1 MINKGDELFDM
12 WADVFKLFS
21 VFSEVPEVGDQEYWD
36 KLIGTARQ
44 LAEEKY
50 KNSSQVSVFRKLEVG
65 VINALAERYK
75 LKHGGQVDE
84 EIRM

>member
-12 WADVFKLFS
+12 WADAFKLFS
-21 VFSEVPEVGDQEYWD
+21 VFSEVPEVGNQEYWD

-75 LKHGGQVDE
+75 LKHGEGLNE
-84 EIRM
+84 